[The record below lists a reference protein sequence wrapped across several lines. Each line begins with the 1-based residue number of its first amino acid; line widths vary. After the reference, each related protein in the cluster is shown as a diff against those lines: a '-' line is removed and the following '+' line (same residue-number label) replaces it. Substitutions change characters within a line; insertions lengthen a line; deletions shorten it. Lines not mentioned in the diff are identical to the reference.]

1 MIVGLMFRVAVE
13 LARRLA
19 VIERRLVSL
28 QRAGRVFDYG
38 HSQLPLLLL
47 MKQLERFAI
56 RIYAMKRGVLEV
68 MNQLIK
74 DPNTLLGYRLLIIS
88 KALLWF

>member
-19 VIERRLVSL
+19 VIERRLVSF

-38 HSQLPLLLL
+38 HSQLPLLLS
-47 MKQLERFAI
+47 MKQLEQFAI
-56 RIYAMKRGVLEV
+56 RIYAMKRGMLEV

-88 KALLWF
+88 KALLWL